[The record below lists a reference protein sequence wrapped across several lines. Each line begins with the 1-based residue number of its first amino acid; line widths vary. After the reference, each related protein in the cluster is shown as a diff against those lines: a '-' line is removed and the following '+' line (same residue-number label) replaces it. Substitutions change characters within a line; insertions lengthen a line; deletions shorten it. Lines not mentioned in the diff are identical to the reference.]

1 MPLPVPDKNI
11 PALYQRLYEGRE
23 LEAAL
28 AAFSAYPTYKG
39 DCYEKRQ
46 KKEKLRM
53 DYMKQLLTKFT
64 ARNPT
69 GL

>member
-11 PALYQRLYEGRE
+11 PALYQRLYEGKE

-28 AAFSAYPTYKG
+28 AAFALYPTYQG
-39 DCYEKRQ
+39 DCYEKKQ

-53 DYMKQLLTKFT
+53 DYMNLLLKK
-64 ARNPT
+64 AA
-69 GL
+69 